1 MKYVELFA
9 GLGAGSIAVN
19 KVFSDA
25 KCIGYSEIY
34 KPSIQVYEN
43 HFPSHNNM
51 GDIKKIIPKEI
62 PDFDLLI
69 SGFPC
74 KQLTIL
80 SSKYHENL
88 QGKDSGLFYPMLDI
102 IKTKKPKYFVIENVA
117 SMDDSARDQI
127 SEMLGASP
135 IHISSSLVSAQARE
149 RYYWCNFPVTQ
160 PEDRGI
166 MFQDILETTEGGY
179 KYPVAW
185 SRSTRGKIS
194 DGGYYDER
202 IRFNGKSNTCVTGE
216 GCSAFSSKNVV
227 IKKKPKK
234 PLISNSFVDKNDSLL
249 SKLDHRLLT
258 VKECERLQ
266 TFPDN
271 WTNGMSKRHAYHAL
285 GDAFTVEVIVH
296 IMRCLKKHVEG
307 KNE

>member
-1 MKYVELFA
+1 VC
-9 GLGAGSIAVN
+9 S
-19 KVFSDA
+19 SDLA
-25 KCIGYSEIY
+25 ECVGYSEIY

-51 GDIKKIIPKEI
+51 GDIKKIVPSEI

-80 SSKYHENL
+80 SSNYRQNL
-88 QGKDSGLFYPMLDI
+88 QGKDSGLFYPMLEI

-117 SMDDSARDQI
+117 SMDDKARDQI
-127 SEMLGASP
+127 SEMLGATP
-135 IHISSSLVSAQARE
+135 IQISSSLVSAQARE
-149 RYYWCNFPVTQ
+149 RYYWCNFPVVL

-166 MFQDILETTEGGY
+166 MFQDILESEDDF

-185 SRSTRGKIS
+185 SRSTRGKVS

-202 IRFNGKSNTCVTGE
+202 IRFNGKANTCVTGE
-216 GCSAFSSKNVV
+216 GCSAFSSKNIV

-249 SKLDHRLLT
+249 SRLEHRLLT

-296 IMRCLKKHVEG
+296 IMRCLKKHIEG
-307 KNE
+307 SNG